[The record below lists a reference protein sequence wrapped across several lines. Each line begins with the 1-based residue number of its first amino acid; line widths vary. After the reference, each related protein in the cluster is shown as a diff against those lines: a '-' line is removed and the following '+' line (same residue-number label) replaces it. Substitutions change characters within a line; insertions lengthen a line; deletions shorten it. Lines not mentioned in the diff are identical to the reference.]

1 MVVNISVVDSDED
14 IFMVEAGGDGITS
27 GEVGGCPVVAV
38 NGGAEGGGVI
48 KLEGEGSLGTGGSR
62 CDEGRGEDVEAE
74 GLGGGLR
81 VELRPCRWAS
91 RCPRDVA
98 MLRGGFLLMS
108 LQVRRGRDD
117 RKPFLT
123 AFMSVEVEGEQR
135 ERTTYST

>member
-1 MVVNISVVDSDED
+1 MNISFVDSDED
-14 IFMVEAGGDGITS
+14 IFVVEAGGDGVTS
-27 GEVGGCPVVAV
+27 GEVGGCPFVAV

-91 RCPRDVA
+91 R
-98 MLRGGFLLMS
+98 
-108 LQVRRGRDD
+108 
-117 RKPFLT
+117 
-123 AFMSVEVEGEQR
+123 
-135 ERTTYST
+135 

>member
-1 MVVNISVVDSDED
+1 VVVNISVVDSDED

-62 CDEGRGEDVEAE
+62 CDEERREGVKAE
-74 GLGGGLR
+74 
-81 VELRPCRWAS
+81 CF
-91 RCPRDVA
+91 
-98 MLRGGFLLMS
+98 RGGFAGGVEALSMGVEITQGRGNIERGFLVMS
-108 LQVRRGRDD
+108 LQVRRGRED
-117 RKPFLT
+117 RNPFRT
-123 AFMSVEVEGEQR
+123 AFMRVEVEGEQR